1 MDCEEKAAAFNE
13 CQTRTPGQYA
23 TSFNPS
29 SLHHLRKPLDQA
41 EAHSTNTAASTETPN
56 TSAVLGSDLNSAQDV
71 LVGEGKYQAVSE
83 GSIPPSGL
91 STVGDAGAG
100 AGVVMTKVPH

>member
-1 MDCEEKAAAFNE
+1 MPNPNA
-13 CQTRTPGQYA
+13 RTICYLIQPIVSA
-23 TSFNPS
+23 S
-29 SLHHLRKPLDQA
+29 SEKPLDQA
-41 EAHSTNTAASTETPN
+41 EAHNTNTAASTETLN
-56 TSAVLGSDLNSAQDV
+56 TSAVLGFDLNSAQDV